1 MEATQK
7 KSALSVNMTEGSLW
21 KNMLLFSLP
30 LMLTQVL
37 EVLFNLSDVAIAG
50 KFADYRALGAVG
62 STTLLVSLFTGL
74 LIGMGS
80 GVNVAVARG
89 LGMGDRQRVEKTV
102 HTSFVLCAAIGVV
115 LCLICVLLA
124 RPMLALL
131 HTKDELMDGA
141 VLYLKIYALSMPAM
155 AVYNCGNG
163 IMSAVGDTRR
173 PLLYLSVAGVLNVVL
188 NLFFVIRCHMAAE
201 GVAIASVI
209 AQCLSALLIVLHLLR
224 RKDACRLE
232 LRRLRVHPQEARR
245 VLAIGIPTGLQNA
258 IFAVANLFV
267 QVGLNSFDAV
277 TVSGSSAAANA
288 DTLLFN
294 MMAAFYTGCASFVS
308 RNWGAGKT
316 ERIVKS
322 YLVSMCYAAGVGAV
336 CGLLLLFFGVVCCL
350 YYTRRYLRP
359 VMRDIELLKEEDC
372 GGAQMTFDE
381 LRPVSAKL
389 RFHEQTITDLET
401 EKQGIQQRAD
411 LFRSQNEQ
419 LRSEK
424 QDLQGQ
430 VENMQNQV
438 EDTQIQ
444 LDDSLM
450 EIRRLAYLGKKELDS
465 KDYENFLAG
474 YARLSSKEL
483 EICDALA
490 RGLSARQCAE
500 LIGSAPST
508 IDTYR
513 KRIYEK
519 TKIHKIRHL
528 QLCYA
533 LMQMER
539 EQTKQE

>member
-288 DTLLFN
+288 DN
-294 MMAAFYTGCASFVS
+294 MIYDAMAAFYMACASFMS
-308 RNWGAGKT
+308 QNYGAGKPD
-316 ERIVKS
+316 RVKKS
-322 YLVSMCYAAGVGAV
+322 YFIALAYSFGVGLVLGGSLFVFGRQFLALFTTEGAV
-336 CGLLLLFFGVVCCL
+336 IDAGMKRVGVMGFAYCISAF
-350 YYTRRYLRP
+350 
-359 VMRDIELLKEEDC
+359 MDC
-372 GGAQMTFDE
+372 
-381 LRPVSAKL
+381 
-389 RFHEQTITDLET
+389 TIAASR
-401 EKQGIQQRAD
+401 G
-411 LFRSQNEQ
+411 
-419 LRSEK
+419 
-424 QDLQGQ
+424 
-430 VENMQNQV
+430 
-438 EDTQIQ
+438 
-444 LDDSLM
+444 
-450 EIRRLAYLGKKELDS
+450 LGKTVVPTVIVVLGSCVFRVIWVYTIFAHFHTIPSLYLLYPCSWTLTAIAEIVYFIHAYKDS
-465 KDYENFLAG
+465 MKIFT
-474 YARLSSKEL
+474 
-483 EICDALA
+483 
-490 RGLSARQCAE
+490 QPQPAE
-500 LIGSAPST
+500 V
-508 IDTYR
+508 
-513 KRIYEK
+513 
-519 TKIHKIRHL
+519 
-528 QLCYA
+528 
-533 LMQMER
+533 
-539 EQTKQE
+539 

>member
-1 MEATQK
+1 MEATRK

-89 LGMGDRQRVEKTV
+89 LGMGDKQRVEKTV
-102 HTSFVLCAAIGVV
+102 HTSFVLCAAFGVV

-336 CGLLLLFFGVVCCL
+336 CGLLLLFFGRSFL
-350 YYTRRYLRP
+350 GLF
-359 VMRDIELLKEEDC
+359 
-372 GGAQMTFDE
+372 AN
-381 LRPVSAKL
+381 
-389 RFHEQTITDLET
+389 ET
-401 EKQGIQQRAD
+401 EVIDAGMQRLRIMSFSYVVSPLMDASIAASRGIGKSVGPTVIVI
-411 LFRSQNEQ
+411 LGSCVFRV
-419 LRSEK
+419 LGIHR
-424 QDLQGQ
+424 
-430 VENMQNQV
+430 V
-438 EDTQIQ
+438 
-444 LDDSLM
+444 
-450 EIRRLAYLGKKELDS
+450 RLAGHHHLSVPAVYLLLGHHRRRGD
-465 KDYENFLAG
+465 
-474 YARLSSKEL
+474 RLF
-483 EICDALA
+483 
-490 RGLSARQCAE
+490 
-500 LIGSAPST
+500 PP
-508 IDTYR
+508 
-513 KRIYEK
+513 
-519 TKIHKIRHL
+519 
-528 QLCYA
+528 QL
-533 LMQMER
+533 
-539 EQTKQE
+539 

>member
-124 RPMLALL
+124 RPMLTLL

-288 DTLLFN
+288 DN
-294 MMAAFYTGCASFVS
+294 MIYDAMAAFYMACASFMS
-308 RNWGAGKT
+308 QNYGAGKLD
-316 ERIVKS
+316 RVKKS
-322 YLVSMCYAAGVGAV
+322 YFIALAYSFGLGAV
-336 CGLLLLFFGVVCCL
+336 LGGGLLVFGRQFLALFTTESAVIDAGMK
-350 YYTRRYLRP
+350 RIM
-359 VMRDIELLKEEDC
+359 VMGWAYCTSAFMDC
-372 GGAQMTFDE
+372 
-381 LRPVSAKL
+381 
-389 RFHEQTITDLET
+389 TIAASR
-401 EKQGIQQRAD
+401 G
-411 LFRSQNEQ
+411 
-419 LRSEK
+419 
-424 QDLQGQ
+424 
-430 VENMQNQV
+430 
-438 EDTQIQ
+438 
-444 LDDSLM
+444 
-450 EIRRLAYLGKKELDS
+450 LGKTVGPTVIVILGSCVFRVAWVYTIFAHFHTIPALYLLYPCSWALTAAAEIVYFVFSYRHAAL
-465 KDYENFLAG
+465 
-474 YARLSSKEL
+474 RLQER
-483 EICDALA
+483 DALA
-490 RGLSARQCAE
+490 
-500 LIGSAPST
+500 
-508 IDTYR
+508 
-513 KRIYEK
+513 
-519 TKIHKIRHL
+519 
-528 QLCYA
+528 QL
-533 LMQMER
+533 
-539 EQTKQE
+539 